1 MIIIILLHS
10 LLILFI
16 LVFHIYLKIIIN
28 ILLNYLFKK
37 NYNIFLKKTEL
48 LIALIISNIN
58 LLNIIA

>member
-48 LIALIISNIN
+48 LIALIIFNIN